1 MLWAGLQYS
10 VFSFQLCK
18 ALRWPKGRVIDL
30 IDYENEKLHADNDAG
45 REMSNNIIKT
55 VRLHP
60 PPRRDRTV
68 KCGINLR
75 LNLICLPP
83 PVFHRLPPTAF
94 PTLHRFTAPHWLIT
108 AAPRNFVNPIFH
120 GGIRTL
126 CSPESLVI
134 NIAFGLWARVL
145 PGGGST
151 KDSYGKMLSLSYPT
165 LRIFRN

>member
-94 PTLHRFTAPHWLIT
+94 PTP
-108 AAPRNFVNPIFH
+108 PPI
-120 GGIRTL
+120 
-126 CSPESLVI
+126 
-134 NIAFGLWARVL
+134 
-145 PGGGST
+145 
-151 KDSYGKMLSLSYPT
+151 YGPALA
-165 LRIFRN
+165 N